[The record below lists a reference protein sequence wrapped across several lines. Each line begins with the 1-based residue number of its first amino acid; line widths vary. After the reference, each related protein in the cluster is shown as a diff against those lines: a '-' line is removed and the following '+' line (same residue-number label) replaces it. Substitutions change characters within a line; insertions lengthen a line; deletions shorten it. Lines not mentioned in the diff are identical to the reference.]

1 MTMLVRRTIQALAG
15 VLLLGGVT
23 AAGDRSPA
31 LCTSAVQADTA
42 TWRRVGTDVF
52 TLRLPRAYRGVWMR
66 GIDTAV
72 HGWKAPR
79 GRTVHSDYGYVH
91 YVGGGPFSDPELVCE
106 SGPRDAWRIFAYE
119 DRGVYGVGY
128 FGLDPSRDDR
138 ALTLEARSPRR
149 EDVPELLAII
159 RSMRWAGRPP
169 LVGTQV
175 SP

>member
-1 MTMLVRRTIQALAG
+1 MKMYFRRTIQALAG

-23 AAGDRSPA
+23 AAGDGSPD
-31 LCTSAVQADTA
+31 LCTSAVRVDTS
-42 TWRRVGTDVF
+42 TWRRVGTGVY
-52 TLRLPRAYRGVWMR
+52 TLRMPRVYRGVRMR

-72 HGWKAPR
+72 HGWNAPR
-79 GRTVHSDYGYVH
+79 RRTVHSDYGYVH
-91 YVGGGPFSDPELVCE
+91 YVGGGPFSHPEHVCE
-106 SGPRDAWRIFAYE
+106 SGPRGAWRILAFE
-119 DRGVYGVGY
+119 ERGLYSVGY
-128 FGLDPSRDDR
+128 YGLDPSRDDR
-138 ALTLEARSPRR
+138 ALVLEARSPRR